1 MFKKMVFG
9 KILQLIG
16 LVQVLFGLFYGFQ
29 GEMMKELILVLDGV
43 ILFLVGRW
51 VEKRRYGS

>member
-1 MFKKMVFG
+1 MVFG
-9 KILQLIG
+9 KILQLVG
-16 LVQVLFGLFYGFQ
+16 LTQVLFGLFYGIR